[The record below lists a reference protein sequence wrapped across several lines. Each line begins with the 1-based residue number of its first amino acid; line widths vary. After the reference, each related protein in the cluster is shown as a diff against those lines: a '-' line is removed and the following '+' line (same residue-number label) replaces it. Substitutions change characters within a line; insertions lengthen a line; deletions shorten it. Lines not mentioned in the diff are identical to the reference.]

1 MKSITLR
8 ALLVML
14 LPLCMLCQT
23 GLVHAS
29 KLRDISSIA
38 GVRSNQLIGYGLV
51 VGLDGSGDQTTQT
64 PFTLQTTL
72 SLLQALGVKMPE
84 GQRVQL
90 RNTAAV
96 MVTATLPPF
105 ARPGQNL
112 DVSVSSIG
120 NAKTLRG
127 GMLLLTP
134 PPPAP
139 APGTSTEPC
148 AMA

>member
-1 MKSITLR
+1 MHSLSFKNYVL
-8 ALLVML
+8 ALCIFLVGFAAQAERIKDMA
-14 LPLCMLCQT
+14 T
-23 GLVHAS
+23 
-29 KLRDISSIA
+29 IA
-38 GVRSNQLIGYGLV
+38 GQRGNQLIGYGLV

-120 NAKTLRG
+120 NAKRSG
-127 GMLLLTP
+127 P
-134 PPPAP
+134 V
-139 APGTSTEPC
+139 C
-148 AMA
+148 CC